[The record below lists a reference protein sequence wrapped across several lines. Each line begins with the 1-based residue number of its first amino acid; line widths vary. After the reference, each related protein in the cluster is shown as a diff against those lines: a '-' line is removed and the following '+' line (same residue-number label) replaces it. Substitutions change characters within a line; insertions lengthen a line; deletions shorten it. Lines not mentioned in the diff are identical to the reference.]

1 LDNTEKLHIVDIRSD
16 EELQVLAN
24 LTDQVQLIYNSSFF
38 KSLPTGG
45 YVSKALAFAGENA
58 CYQTFQAYSGHLYI
72 LGKKSITQFQLQSWS
87 ERIDDFLNENN
98 LDLAIDLA
106 LAMFKGETKAL
117 IGLPIDSKLRK
128 QKIIDKII
136 DILYV
141 YIDRAMKQDCPTN
154 GKLDVLEKHYKKIS
168 NKCVNVCIT
177 INRQSILFDS
187 LYSHLSEDSLF
198 EGFFFESLEEHLIN
212 DKLKEIPPQIIKS
225 FIDYYEKNPHLH
237 AKLERCLF
245 HFDIACIDLHSA
257 MQVCRKFSFLD
268 AFIYLNN
275 KAFIDY
281 LTPFEELIQMMNP
294 LMFLHYDTARHYL
307 NDMSSSSNTETYD
320 KIVSIGNKLL
330 VYLHCCLC
338 GQSYPYGS
346 IDDDQLSDNVR
357 RTTFEFLTSKRS
369 IMIDKLLEKEKD
381 NSNSLIKKHLDNFL
395 DKGSQAGAYPIIR
408 VLINFN
414 VLDFLNVISMAFN
427 EPSFEAVIGLDK
439 KQQLVDILIEIGFN
453 KNTNIYLKSNSQ
465 LAGHLFTF
473 LARQISNKNN
483 NIEVENSVFSEVI
496 NLYKI

>member
-1 LDNTEKLHIVDIRSD
+1 M
-16 EELQVLAN
+16 
-24 LTDQVQLIYNSSFF
+24 QLVYNSSFF
-38 KSLPTGG
+38 KSLSTGG
-45 YVSKALAFAGENA
+45 YVSKALAYAGENA
-58 CYQTFQAYSGHLYI
+58 CYQTFQAYSGHLYV
-72 LGKKSITQFQLQSWS
+72 LGKKSITQFQLQNWS
-87 ERIDDFLNENN
+87 DRIDDFLNENS

-117 IGLPIDSKLRK
+117 IGLPIDPKLRK

-177 INRQSILFDS
+177 INRQGILFDS
-187 LYSHLSEDSLF
+187 LYAHLSEDTLF
-198 EGFFFESLEEHLIN
+198 EGFFFESLEEHLLD
-212 DKLKEIPPQIIKS
+212 DKLKEIPPQIIKN
-225 FIDYYEKNPHLH
+225 FVDYYEKNPSLH
-237 AKLERCLF
+237 ANLEKCLF

-257 MQVCRKFSFLD
+257 MQVCRKYSFLD

-275 KAFIDY
+275 KAFVDY
-281 LTPFEELIQMMNP
+281 LLPFEELIQMMNP
-294 LMFLHYDTARHYL
+294 LMFLHYDTARLYL
-307 NDMSSSSNTETYD
+307 KEVNSIENSQTYER
-320 KIVSIGNKLL
+320 IMSIGNKLL

-346 IDDDQLSDNVR
+346 INDDQLSDFVR

-369 IMIDKLLEKEKD
+369 AVIDTLLDKEKANPD
-381 NSNSLIKKHLDNFL
+381 SLIKRDLEKYL
-395 DKGSQAGAYPIIR
+395 DKGNSLAGAYPIIR
-408 VLINFN
+408 VLLNFN

-483 NIEVENSVFSEVI
+483 NIEVENSVFSEVFSSF
-496 NLYKI
+496 